1 MPIPMVPGNHDVMG
15 PSSGHFWCGNCKQ
28 GFATHDELALHKKTH
43 ETMYRYRCPY
53 CDKGFS
59 SSSNRKGHL
68 VKHTMKK
75 DFACELCGYE
85 YAYRKNLVY
94 HMRRHHDK
102 DFS

>member
-1 MPIPMVPGNHDVMG
+1 MPIPMVPGNHDAME
-15 PSSGHFWCGNCKQ
+15 PSSGHVWCLNCNQ
-28 GFATHDELALHKKTH
+28 AFATHDELRLHKKTH
-43 ETMYRYRCPY
+43 DTMYRYRCPY

-68 VKHTMKK
+68 AKHTMKK

-85 YAYRKNLVY
+85 YVYRKNLVY

-102 DFS
+102 DFT